1 MPVATCPRI
10 ISLSRGRALWARALA
25 RKYFLCAFLFPPLS
39 LSLSLSLSFS
49 SCPSFFPFFSLLSP
63 LEAFHFSPS
72 QRVRLVELKFPQL
85 DLVCINYPSL
95 YSVLRVIADAHA
107 RTNTRIHPPTRVHT
121 CTHTHGKRRRP
132 TSVRVYR
139 RAIADIYR
147 VISILLSE
155 QCICLW
161 RRKVF
166 DRRPE
171 SNEKEKERA
180 NAGRG
185 RRMPTGHSSFYAYV
199 CICMHTHATPAGY
212 KHLPIML
219 ASAASRVKGPLNSNG
234 GGRNIYCQRCYRERL
249 WCTVN

>member
-1 MPVATCPRI
+1 MPWPVNI
-10 ISLSRGRALWARALA
+10 FSARF
-25 RKYFLCAFLFPPLS
+25 FLPLS
-39 LSLSLSLSFS
+39 PSLFLSFCFS
-49 SCPSFFPFFSLLSP
+49 SCPSFFPLFSP
-63 LEAFHFSPS
+63 LPFPPEAFHFSPS
-72 QRVRLVELKFPQL
+72 QRVRLVEPKFPRL

-107 RTNTRIHPPTRVHT
+107 RTNTRIHPRAYTRAP
-121 CTHTHGKRRRP
+121 THGKRRP
-132 TSVRVYR
+132 TSVHVHR
-139 RAIADIYR
+139 RGIADIYR

-166 DRRPE
+166 DRRPN
-171 SNEKEKERA
+171 SNERD
-180 NAGRG
+180 AGTSDAERG

-219 ASAASRVKGPLNSNG
+219 ASPSRRSSSTCEGPFKF
-234 GGRNIYCQRCYRERL
+234 
-249 WCTVN
+249 